1 MYYYLFTPSPPVR
14 TLYGK
19 HLTLYGSKSYAF
31 LEKISQ
37 LRTVQ
42 VLEKS
47 LKKCFQLLCADK
59 ILKMVCGSFIKVNES
74 RDVLTFGDFAV
85 PKFFLHNKIINKI
98 RTTKNQE
105 DSARRFGDRYL
116 TNQRVKFLQDRIKP

>member
-42 VLEKS
+42 VLEKC

-59 ILKMVCGSFIKVNES
+59 ILKIENGV
-74 RDVLTFGDFAV
+74 R
-85 PKFFLHNKIINKI
+85 KFYKK
-98 RTTKNQE
+98 K
-105 DSARRFGDRYL
+105 
-116 TNQRVKFLQDRIKP
+116 